1 MRSTGPRQDNG
12 HTLLIEDG
20 LERRGNPTSTAT
32 YRLGELYV
40 QHSSWLAA
48 ALRRRAPTGQV
59 DDVVQETYARLSR
72 YPTETVFQ
80 HPKALLLKV
89 ASNILHEL
97 ARKNRGA
104 VQTQLP
110 EDYHQSAASS
120 VGSDQFESILLK
132 QIIEALPPANRDV
145 FILSRIG
152 GLSYEEIAQKTGLS
166 MKAVEWR
173 LSKALALCAAQLR
186 D

>member
-1 MRSTGPRQDNG
+1 MICDTDTLETREP
-12 HTLLIEDG
+12 HTE
-20 LERRGNPTSTAT
+20 
-32 YRLGELYV
+32 LGVAALYLS
-40 QHSSWLAA
+40 HSKWLASR
-48 ALRRRAPTGQV
+48 LRHRAGDEQIA
-59 DDVVQETYARLSR
+59 DVVQETYARLSR
-72 YPTETVFQ
+72 YPNGTVFR
-80 HPKALLLKV
+80 HPKALLLKI

-110 EDYHQSAASS
+110 DDYHQSAASS

-132 QIIEALPPANRDV
+132 QIIEALPRANRDV

-173 LSKALALCAAQLR
+173 LSKALALCAAQLH